1 MIKNIYLHS
10 LGRSS
15 MHICSKIGGNVL
27 WKWTIKHSQHAC
39 NTCKKKNER
48 DTPPFHVT
56 LNHLWFIV
64 NTHARRAADLYWKG
78 SQRCKNSRNFVA
90 CHLRIFNINH
100 FYRASKY
107 TNFRTVTSS
116 DKHPLYKV
124 FRFHSHKPSSL
135 HNNPNC
141 IDMID
146 TPNAKQKEMHSKTG
160 NRTITMLPT
169 SWRYFDQD
177 VYDFSVYR
185 SRYKFLSSIF

>member
-39 NTCKKKNER
+39 NTCIKKNER
-48 DTPPFHVT
+48 DTPPPPFHVT

-100 FYRASKY
+100 LYRASKY

-124 FRFHSHKPSSL
+124 FR
-135 HNNPNC
+135 C
-141 IDMID
+141 
-146 TPNAKQKEMHSKTG
+146 T
-160 NRTITMLPT
+160 TIPT
-169 SWRYFDQD
+169 A
-177 VYDFSVYR
+177 
-185 SRYKFLSSIF
+185 

>member
-1 MIKNIYLHS
+1 MLVI
-10 LGRSS
+10 
-15 MHICSKIGGNVL
+15 
-27 WKWTIKHSQHAC
+27 HA
-39 NTCKKKNER
+39 KKKKWKR
-48 DTPPFHVT
+48 HPPPLSCDPKSFM
-56 LNHLWFIV
+56 IYGQYS
-64 NTHARRAADLYWKG
+64 RATCRWKG

-100 FYRASKY
+100 LYRASKY

-135 HNNPNC
+135 HNNPYC

>member
-1 MIKNIYLHS
+1 MKKSRKTMIKNYLHS

-39 NTCKKKNER
+39 NTCKKKKWKR
-48 DTPPFHVT
+48 HPPPFHVT

-100 FYRASKY
+100 LYRGAGQHCMTASI
-107 TNFRTVTSS
+107 
-116 DKHPLYKV
+116 KV
-124 FRFHSHKPSSL
+124 HKLQNSYIL
-135 HNNPNC
+135 GQ
-141 IDMID
+141 
-146 TPNAKQKEMHSKTG
+146 A
-160 NRTITMLPT
+160 
-169 SWRYFDQD
+169 
-177 VYDFSVYR
+177 
-185 SRYKFLSSIF
+185 SIV